1 MPFAMFTRRRVV
13 KMMVSIE
20 SGHGQIIIT
29 HSKMLVVELRV
40 WLFSMKWRKDNRTN
54 RDMEKASFDGRFVFS
69 VRVNFFCGLICFYFI
84 PRRNGLLHNE
94 CSFE

>member
-1 MPFAMFTRRRVV
+1 M

-40 WLFSMKWRKDNRTN
+40 WLFSMKWRKDNRISQ
-54 RDMEKASFDGRFVFS
+54 DMEKGTFDGRFFLVSSKLVF
-69 VRVNFFCGLICFYFI
+69 FGF
-84 PRRNGLLHNE
+84 
-94 CSFE
+94 